1 MRLCSRSY
9 KHPEHWGCECGVQFS
24 EPAFSLMARPL
35 QVLCCLISS
44 NHFFLNACIFYPN
57 LRVDLIGRV
66 FHTLCHGVN
75 EKCRCQAKDAA
86 VIKPSSHSSSRRRD
100 LRALGMETNRLP
112 ACWQA
117 LSHCCSPTS
126 VHPEGTRDERTQD
139 TGPRELRCRSKD
151 GFSKPRLLHLS
162 LGRKAL
168 NSLTWDIQFSL
179 INSNLLM

>member
-86 VIKPSSHSSSRRRD
+86 VIKPSSHSSSPKAR
-100 LRALGMETNRLP
+100 
-112 ACWQA
+112 
-117 LSHCCSPTS
+117 
-126 VHPEGTRDERTQD
+126 PEGTRDGDKQAA
-139 TGPRELRCRSKD
+139 C
-151 GFSKPRLLHLS
+151 LLASPQPLLLPHL
-162 LGRKAL
+162 G
-168 NSLTWDIQFSL
+168 TP
-179 INSNLLM
+179 